1 MPAIIRQV
9 SQQGGYGKLQFH
21 STYGGNYKFF
31 AMKLKHNGHNGNCL
45 TKVAVQISR
54 FD

>member
-1 MPAIIRQV
+1 
-9 SQQGGYGKLQFH
+9 
-21 STYGGNYKFF
+21 
-31 AMKLKHNGHNGNCL
+31 MKLKHNGHNGDCL

>member
-1 MPAIIRQV
+1 
-9 SQQGGYGKLQFH
+9 
-21 STYGGNYKFF
+21 
-31 AMKLKHNGHNGNCL
+31 MKLKHNGHNGNCL